1 MPVNTLVARMAVIF
15 AVGLGLT
22 LLLIP
27 RPLRALHY
35 MVAGSVATALA
46 LAGGFA
52 MLRLPGADRPFVRI
66 RIARSANRN

>member
-1 MPVNTLVARMAVIF
+1 
-15 AVGLGLT
+15 
-22 LLLIP
+22 
-27 RPLRALHY
+27 
-35 MVAGSVATALA
+35 VAGSVATALA